1 MISTERAYELRK
13 IIEKAVVLLDDSELS
28 KGIELLPSLK
38 YNGNLI
44 SNGTKV
50 KFNSKI
56 YKASVDLYDTEQ
68 NNPINAPTLWEE
80 ILYKNGIRIIPEFIT
95 VTTKFSKNEL
105 GYWNDIIYQSLV
117 DTNVYNPEQYS
128 QNWQIYIE
136 E

>member
-1 MISTERAYELRK
+1 MISIERAYELRK
-13 IIEKAVVLLDDSELS
+13 IIEKAMVLLDDAELS

-44 SNGTKV
+44 SNGAKV
-50 KFNSKI
+50 KFNGKI
-56 YKASVDLYDTEQ
+56 YKSSVDLYDTEQ

-105 GYWNDIIYQSLV
+105 GYWNDTIYQSLV
-117 DTNVYNPEQYS
+117 DNNVYNPEQYS

>member
-1 MISTERAYELRK
+1 MISIERVYELRK
-13 IIEKAVVLLDDSELS
+13 IIEKAMALLDDAELS

-105 GYWNDIIYQSLV
+105 GYWNDTIYQSLV
-117 DTNVYNPEQYS
+117 DNNVYNPEQYS

>member
-1 MISTERAYELRK
+1 MISIERAYELRK
-13 IIEKAVVLLDDSELS
+13 IIEKAMALLDDAELS

-68 NNPINAPTLWEE
+68 NYPINAPTLWEE

-105 GYWNDIIYQSLV
+105 GYWNDTICQSLV
-117 DTNVYNPEQYS
+117 DNNVYNPEQYS